1 MTNLGDR
8 RYVNPVLVKS
18 DGSAVNLK
26 RIPLDRR
33 AFDEG
38 WLQELI
44 RKTPSLLPVGEI
56 EPAFAPMISV
66 GRELETGAGF
76 IDNMF
81 LSPQGYLTIVETK
94 LWRNPEAR
102 REVVGQIIEY
112 ATRISR
118 WSFQELEAHVR
129 KYNER
134 YLNSKMGILDS
145 IRLLEEVDEGEEQFI
160 VDTIIRSLRQ
170 GRFLL
175 LIVGD
180 GIRESVEA
188 MAEFLHQT
196 PHLFFTLALVELQ
209 VYAMDEKEHA
219 TLLVVPQ
226 IVARTREITRAVV
239 RVEGSPVAVQVAP
252 PETTPG
258 VVKPSA
264 NRSRFTLT
272 EDDFFAQLS
281 QSVGQNEL
289 AFAKSLIDDM
299 TSRGCIIDWKQGSFV
314 VKYPDPGGSGQ
325 KVTLFV
331 VTKKGQVYTGWISD
345 QVKALN
351 LPLAIAA
358 EFIKNSSRVLHVG
371 VSAKNPNS
379 EWSKPLPL
387 GQLRQ
392 NYEEFAAVV
401 QKTIDAIV
409 AASES
414 TTE

>member
-18 DGSAVNLK
+18 DGTAVDLK
-26 RIPLDRR
+26 RIPLDKR

-44 RKTPSLLPVGEI
+44 RNNPSLLPVAEI
-56 EPAFAPMISV
+56 EPAFAPLVSV
-66 GRELETGAGF
+66 GRELETGAGP

-118 WSFQELEAHVR
+118 WTFEDLEGQVR

-134 YLNSKMGILDS
+134 YLNSKKGILDS
-145 IRLLEEVDEGEEQFI
+145 IRLLEEIDEGEEQFI
-160 VDTIIRSLRQ
+160 VDTIVRNLRQ

-196 PHLFFTLALVELQ
+196 PHLLFTLALVELQ
-209 VYAMDEKEHA
+209 VYAMDDEEH
-219 TLLVVPQ
+219 TPLLVVPQ

-239 RVEGSPVAVQVAP
+239 RVEGSPLAVHVAA
-252 PETTPG
+252 PETPPAT
-258 VVKPSA
+258 VKTSG

-272 EDDFFAQLS
+272 EEDFFSQLG
-281 QSVGQNEL
+281 QSVSQNEL
-289 AFAKSLIDDM
+289 AFAKSTIENM
-299 TSRGCIIDWKQGSFV
+299 ANRGCVIDWKQSSFV
-314 VKYPDPGGSGQ
+314 VKYPDPRGSGQ
-325 KVTLFV
+325 KLPLFV
-331 VTKKGQVYTGWISD
+331 VNNKGRVSTGWIGD
-345 QVKALN
+345 QLKTLN
-351 LPLAIAA
+351 LPIAIAT
-358 EFIKNSSRVLHVG
+358 EFIKDSARLLHAG
-371 VSAKNPNS
+371 VSSKYPDSA
-379 EWSKPLPL
+379 WSKTVSLEE
-387 GQLRQ
+387 LRQ
-392 NYEEFAAVV
+392 KYEKFAVLV

-409 AASES
+409 TASES